1 MFKVVKVTIEFMV
14 KLRNLDITNLD
25 GIISV
30 VVTKLYK
37 EALDKWSKVIG
48 DKFVMVPIHLKY
60 YSFQCRQE
68 HPINY

>member
-14 KLRNLDITNLD
+14 KLRNSDIIKLD

-30 VVTKLYK
+30 VITKLYK

-60 YSFQCRQE
+60 YSFQYKQG
-68 HPINY
+68 HQFSY